1 MKANLRFLFMVVLIF
16 CLSAL
21 SVTTIVDVKKAG
33 YEGGGYYY
41 ISNNPRGVQQRAGLL
56 LNALDSKKDRVS
68 GTDDSGKHY
77 WSEFS
82 QVTLSQGRYPQ
93 SRGEYIAVEG
103 SASEPSGNE
112 RKVGEYKETFT
123 LNGIGRIFKL
133 LPEDSIHI
141 TEIFIADKPDQKQE
155 ELLKNEGFVAIN
167 AQNID
172 RKINSEL
179 YNTIGMILRLFSIVL
194 LCMAL
199 VSWISFLV
207 KKVNDSGK
215 EFQVFAFFGADRLE
229 TLLAYL
235 YLQRRFLL
243 RVFIEAF
250 ILYNLIGAAAAFV
263 IDVNWFLPLD
273 VVWLLCS
280 FFVILSLGVAVQIKI
295 SALRW
300 SGHNLSHKTVFC
312 LLFLLLIIGT
322 LIGIWLSKPVFVFTA
337 LLMFVIV
344 LLVRRQSVLTKALF
358 SRMGTISV
366 SLFLVL
372 CILTMINAVIL
383 SIWRDTNNREE
394 ETVQTTMPY
403 NALIQTDSLPS
414 TISDQS
420 AYHRH
425 SYINPVNGASV
436 NGEQTHPLFYSTDLN
451 RYKQYCNPNDAI
463 GRDSVLIGRTLAQKS
478 HSRIGSVLEV
488 NGVKLTVTHI
498 VDTNQYAGMM
508 VYLSD
513 QTFSKVF
520 GDTGT
525 IYYGTDL
532 NNNEVKKHF
541 KTEQIQTKAEYRRYY
556 ENSMSQVLLILYAL
570 NTIIL
575 IIGIFIAY
583 RIFAIFIDFIRW
595 KLNLMRGFGISFTE
609 YAGTVYL
616 QCMCIITATFFAVFI
631 FFQPIGNYLTDRI
644 LEVTDSYFPIV
655 YEPLFFIVT
664 LAEFL
669 LLVGAVSVIS
679 YRIIN
684 KSSIYRQ
691 YLQTTAEG

>member
-21 SVTTIVDVKKAG
+21 SLATIVDAKKAG
-33 YEGGGYYY
+33 YEGEGYYY
-41 ISNNPRGVQQRAGLL
+41 TSNNPRGVQQRAGLI

-77 WSEFS
+77 LSEFS
-82 QVTLSQGRYPQ
+82 QVTLSKGRYPKR
-93 SRGEYIAVEG
+93 RGEYVTVEG
-103 SASEPSGNE
+103 GGSEPSKNE
-112 RKVGEYKETFT
+112 RKVGEYKETFA

-133 LPEDSIHI
+133 LPEDSVHI
-141 TEIFIADKPDQKQE
+141 TEVYIANKPDQKQQDF
-155 ELLKNEGFVAIN
+155 LTKEGFVAIN

-172 RKINSEL
+172 RKINAEL

-215 EFQVFAFFGADRLE
+215 EFQVFAAFGADRFE

-235 YLQRRFLL
+235 YLQKGFLI
-243 RVFIEAF
+243 RVLVETF
-250 ILYNLIGAAAAFV
+250 ILYNVLGAVAAFG
-263 IDVNWFLPLD
+263 IGVNWFLPLN

-280 FFVILSLGVAVQIKI
+280 FFVLLSLGIAVQVRI
-295 SALRW
+295 SAHRW
-300 SGHNLSHKTVFC
+300 SGHNLSHKTIFC
-312 LLFLLLIIGT
+312 LLVIIGT
-322 LIGIWLSKPVFVFTA
+322 LIGLWLSKPVFVFTS
-337 LLMFVIV
+337 LLLFVVV
-344 LLVRRQSVLTKALF
+344 LLVRRRSVLTKALF
-358 SRMGTISV
+358 SQMGSISV
-366 SLFLVL
+366 SLFVVL
-372 CILTMINAVIL
+372 CILAMINAVIL

-403 NALIQTDSLPS
+403 NALIQSDTLPP
-414 TISDQS
+414 TIANRS

-436 NGEQTHPLFYSTDLN
+436 NGEQIYPLFYSTDLN
-451 RYKQYCNPNDAI
+451 RYKKYCNPNDAI
-463 GRDSVLIGRTLAQKS
+463 GKDSVLIGRTLAQKS
-478 HSRIGSVLEV
+478 HSRIGSIVEV
-488 NGVKLTVTHI
+488 NGNQLIVTHI
-498 VDTNQYAGMM
+498 VDTYQYAGMM
-508 VYLSD
+508 IYLSD
-513 QTFSKVF
+513 QTFSKLF
-520 GDTGT
+520 GDTGN

-541 KTEQIQTKAEYRRYY
+541 KTEKIQTKAEYRRFYR
-556 ENSMSQVLLILYAL
+556 NSMSQVLMILYAL

-583 RIFAIFIDFIRW
+583 RIFAIFIDFIKW
-595 KLNLMRGFGISFTE
+595 KLNLMRGFGISCTE

-616 QCMCIITATFFAVFI
+616 QCMCIIAAAFFAVCI

-644 LEVTDSYFPIV
+644 LKVTDSYFPIT

-664 LAEFL
+664 LVEFL
-669 LLVGAVSVIS
+669 LLVGVVIVIS
-679 YRIIN
+679 YSNIN
-684 KSSIYRQ
+684 KSSIYQQ